1 MGWRTL
7 GERTSFMFRPRCS
20 FQMPRALKRLV
31 EEKVPATAMHQTQ
44 DSRGESVLV
53 METVSS
59 STPTPRAQAV

>member
-1 MGWRTL
+1 
-7 GERTSFMFRPRCS
+7 MFRPRCS